1 MHIHYY
7 MKLFLF
13 LQTGEKYVL
22 MLHHSITTWPS
33 NRRISIVA
41 IETMSRAL
49 NATLAIVDYSNVTA
63 AVSDLQAIIPSLI
76 ET

>member
-1 MHIHYY
+1 M
-7 MKLFLF
+7 
-13 LQTGEKYVL
+13 

-63 AVSDLQAIIPSLI
+63 AVSDLP
-76 ET
+76 